1 MLELTKGQSTGGF
14 VDLTVR
20 APEAVAARVEAA
32 VRAALAGIEKADV
45 ASVADDARLTPEQVF
60 GPRSPGRL
68 LKGLRAREGWTQSDL
83 AERLGTTKT
92 VISDMETGRRP
103 ISRKTAMKLE
113 EMTGTDYRVFL

>member
-1 MLELTKGQSTGGF
+1 MADFGKIVKRGEAGALDKIGA
-14 VDLTVR
+14 VDIVLR
-20 APEAVAARVEAA
+20 MDGRVDAFE
-32 VRAALAGIEKADV
+32 
-45 ASVADDARLTPEQVF
+45 DDASYTPEQVF
-60 GPRSPGRL
+60 GPLSPGRL